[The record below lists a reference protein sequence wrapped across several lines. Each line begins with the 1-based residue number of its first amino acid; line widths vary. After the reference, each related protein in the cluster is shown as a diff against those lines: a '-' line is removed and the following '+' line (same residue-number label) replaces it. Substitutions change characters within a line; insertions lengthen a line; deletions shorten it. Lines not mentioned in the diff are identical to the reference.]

1 MGEWE
6 HGMVRAHA
14 LFDSSVVSFDVRYM
28 LVSGGDVKLG
38 MEVSEASPHGLE
50 LVVGHD
56 DGNSEPP
63 SGICANDSLEMFH
76 DMAILHIIQFTS

>member
-38 MEVSEASPHGLE
+38 REVSEASPHGLE

-56 DGNSEPP
+56 DGNSESP
-63 SGICANDSLEMFH
+63 SGICANDSLEMLH